1 MKFLSQVSVLLICV
15 FLLSA
20 CVTQSVFEDEIHK
33 RDVQISSL
41 ESEVEK
47 NESRLVKHEEM
58 IADISDTSKEA
69 LNRAQE
75 AGMLAQGKFLYEIQ
89 LTDDRCKFSIN
100 EIELGDECKGV
111 LDEFIERVKA
121 DDRNVYIEIQGHTD
135 SSGDADVNYLIGKKR
150 AEAVYTY
157 LATRGGFPLHK
168 MNVIS
173 YGESQ
178 LISDETTLEGRLSN
192 RRVNIIVLQ

>member
-1 MKFLSQVSVLLICV
+1 MKTLSQVSVILMCV
-15 FLLSA
+15 FIMSA
-20 CVTQSVFEDEIHK
+20 CISQRVFEDEIHK

-47 NESRLVKHEEM
+47 NESRLTQHEVMMAE
-58 IADISDTSKEA
+58 ISDTSKEA
-69 LNRAQE
+69 LGRAQE

-89 LTDDRCKFSIN
+89 LTDDRCKFSID
-100 EIELGDECKGV
+100 ETDLGQECKAV
-111 LDEFIERVKA
+111 LDEFIERIKSEN
-121 DDRNVYIEIQGHTD
+121 RNVYIEIQGHTD
-135 SSGDADVNYLIGKKR
+135 ASGDADVNYIIGKKR
-150 AEAVYTY
+150 AEAVYNY
-157 LATRGGFPLHK
+157 MGTRGGFPLHK

-178 LISDETTLEGRLSN
+178 PIADNDTREGRSTN